1 MWFRDYKDA
10 LNNSQADLVYI
21 SLPNSLHYTWA
32 KKALENNYHVIVD
45 KPINLKLKDTLM
57 LVKVAKKKKK
67 LLTEATFFNYH
78 KQFEQSLKILNGK
91 KNIKLINTDFII
103 PMPKKKTFRMLKKF
117 GGGCISDMSPY
128 AAATVRLLTSGKL
141 LNFTSKVHKD
151 KQGLST
157 SFSISCKF
165 KNNYYFGY
173 FCFGGEYRNKM
184 TLFSTKKNVEINN
197 VFSPPANKSL
207 RIIIKKKNSI
217 AIKKVKKD
225 DIFENFF
232 YEILRYL
239 KKNRFNTFY
248 ENILI
253 DAKFRNK
260 IK

>member
-1 MWFRDYKDA
+1 MKVLILGYSNLVKKKILKVFLKNKIKFCVASKSHSKKIKGAYMWFRDYKDA

-173 FCFGGEYRNKM
+173 FCFGGEYGA
-184 TLFSTKKNVEINN
+184 V
-197 VFSPPANKSL
+197 
-207 RIIIKKKNSI
+207 
-217 AIKKVKKD
+217 
-225 DIFENFF
+225 
-232 YEILRYL
+232 Y
-239 KKNRFNTFY
+239 
-248 ENILI
+248 
-253 DAKFRNK
+253 
-260 IK
+260 